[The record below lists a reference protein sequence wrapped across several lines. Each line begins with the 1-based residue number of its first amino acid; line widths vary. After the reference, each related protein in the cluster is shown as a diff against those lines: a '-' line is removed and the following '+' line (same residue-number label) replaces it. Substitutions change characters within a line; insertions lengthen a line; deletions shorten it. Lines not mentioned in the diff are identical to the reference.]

1 MIDPREGISKKFLSA
16 KGWLNKQVRSPMESH
31 LPVVLMI
38 EELMVTQK
46 LLPMRNDLFPD
57 QCGIDTHLGCLLLV
71 EAYLFK

>member
-1 MIDPREGISKKFLSA
+1 MARTLKQSKKSCN
-16 KGWLNKQVRSPMESH
+16 KGWLNQQVRSLMESH

-46 LLPMRNDLFPD
+46 LLSMRNDLFPN
-57 QCGIDTHLGCLLLV
+57 QGGIDTHLGCLLLV

>member
-1 MIDPREGISKKFLSA
+1 
-16 KGWLNKQVRSPMESH
+16 MEPH

-46 LLPMRNDLFPD
+46 LLPMRNDLFPN
-57 QCGIDTHLGCLLLV
+57 QGGIDTHLGCLLLA